1 MFVAFSSHFTENF
14 NRRSTALAFVLIERL
29 LISFAAMEELLVM
42 RKDAWYTDYKAAISE
57 HTKLQVAM
65 ITGR

>member
-14 NRRSTALAFVLIERL
+14 NRRNTALAFVLIERL
-29 LISFAAMEELLVM
+29 LISFAATEMLIM
-42 RKDAWYTDYKAAISE
+42 RKGTWYTDYKAAISE